1 MEKAAKPNSQVQAPH
16 HITSETKEQ
25 NSPRENQQKG
35 TLLLEKAKCQI
46 KTSRICRTRSEC
58 SAAWNSGNP
67 ADCRLPLGEI
77 LNETKSMYCFASKE
91 TKRSRGKQNTHGA
104 SGVQSRAD
112 ASAQERKKKS
122 EKGKDTH
129 HIKLRT
135 PEHPSSKLEHAK
147 TETAPGNSFHS
158 RA

>member
-16 HITSETKEQ
+16 RITSETKEQ

-58 SAAWNSGNP
+58 SAAWNSGNR

-112 ASAQERKKKS
+112 ASAQERTKNQ
-122 EKGKDTH
+122 
-129 HIKLRT
+129 R
-135 PEHPSSKLEHAK
+135 
-147 TETAPGNSFHS
+147 
-158 RA
+158 RARQPITSNYARLNIPHQNLSTSN